1 VKIGSSHRA
10 RKDLF
15 RRGLRQ
21 GYLTLTEIDSA
32 LPPGMT
38 SQGERWLLLYSLRAA
53 GVALRDGT
61 GAGVELPPPPVAD

>member
-1 VKIGSSHRA
+1 VKVGSSHRA

-21 GYLTLTEIDSA
+21 GYLTLTEIDAA
-32 LPPGMT
+32 LPPATT

-53 GVALRDGT
+53 GVDLRDVS
-61 GAGVELPPPPVAD
+61 GAGVELPPPPAGD